1 MNHTQRQLR
10 LLALVIL
17 LATAWA
23 GIGTSHTAI
32 AQTTDSTVTIG
43 LDAFGL
49 GGWWRPGS
57 LTPVRLSITYAG
69 SKPLQ
74 PAMVVWEQQDGD
86 GDIQEISQIV
96 ALNPG
101 HNTVWLYLPVRYPA
115 TTSTIWDVMVYEY
128 ENEARGIQLAAK
140 RLTANSPPRS
150 EDHGII
156 GVVGMRP
163 ANLSDYIVA
172 GQFRDT
178 PPAAHEVTDVLSNL
192 TIEQLPDRWMG
203 LDMLE
208 ALVWTQ
214 GEPSQL
220 SIDQAAAIEHWVVRG
235 GQLVIVLPQ
244 VGDSWKSSRLDPIL
258 PDVQVQRYEGIEL
271 RDNESSGGLLHQL
284 GRIDTVPPDN
294 REPRYPIINVHAF
307 TPVGPSWS
315 QGTTVPLMEIDL
327 HDGVS
332 GAMVRRAVVVQRPLG
347 YGRVTL
353 VGIPVADLALNR
365 PGLDLP
371 QAEVFWNQILGR
383 RQDTPRAGELTTVLN
398 ATQNTAGRARNAAKI
413 SEVIP
418 QQTRLSAAAGKG
430 LLLAL
435 VLFIVYWS
443 VSGPL
448 AFTLLKYRKWSRY
461 NWPAFVGITAAFT
474 LMSWM
479 GASALRSNEI
489 LPIHVTFL
497 DHIADSEL
505 ERSTSYLTVAL
516 SGYGDRLIDARAS
529 EDERPTDSQ
538 YNFVTSMSVPSE
550 TIQTFPDVR
559 RYLTDSSD
567 QSHLRAPARSTS
579 KSLFIS
585 SLHPPTAEWRMPN
598 FTADADRPRINADGS
613 LQGIVTH
620 QLPGTLRDV
629 TVYFAS
635 NNYADFNPRPDGRQR
650 GSTRLKI
657 YAWKPA
663 QGSWAPNVPLDF
675 ALLSQGNMQMR
686 DLVTHSISGNFKL
699 IGDDAARPH
708 IDYGRTFFNAKEVTR
723 SLEAL
728 TFFNSLNPPEWAQPP
743 QTAQP
748 QFLRTLGRDVDLS
761 AWFDRP
767 CVIITG
773 FLDASPIP
781 YPLRIEGVRQTN
793 ADPRSI
799 TMVRWIYPLPVDSQ
813 PRTMGAVNSP
823 EQP

>member
-1 MNHTQRQLR
+1 MNHAQRQLH
-10 LLALVIL
+10 LPALVIL
-17 LATAWA
+17 LAVAWA
-23 GIGTSHTAI
+23 LVGVSRPAL
-32 AQTTDSTVTIG
+32 AQPADATVTIG
-43 LDAFGL
+43 LDSFGL

-57 LTPVRLSITYAG
+57 LTPVRLSINYAG
-69 SKPLQ
+69 NKPLQ
-74 PAMVVWEQQDGD
+74 PAMVAWEQQDGD

-101 HNTVWLYLPVRYPA
+101 HNTVWLYLSVRYPA
-115 TTSTIWDVMVYEY
+115 TAATIWDIIVYEY
-128 ENEARGIQLAAK
+128 ENDGRGIQLAAK

-150 EDHGII
+150 EEHSII

-163 ANLSDYIVA
+163 ANVSDYIVA
-172 GQFRDT
+172 GQFRET
-178 PPAAHEVTDVLSNL
+178 PPTAHEVTDVLSNL
-192 TIEQLPDRWMG
+192 TVEQLPDRWMG

-208 ALVWTQ
+208 ALIWTQ

-220 SIDQAAAIEHWVVRG
+220 SIDQAAAIAHWVDRG
-235 GQLVIVLPQ
+235 GHLVIVLPQ

-271 RDNESSGGLLHQL
+271 RDNESSGGLLHQI
-284 GRIDTVPPDN
+284 GRMDRVPPDT

-307 TPVGPSWS
+307 TPVGSAWS

-327 HDGVS
+327 PDGAAGGTS
-332 GAMVRRAVVVQRPLG
+332 RRAVVVQRPRG

-353 VGIPVADLALNR
+353 VGIPVADVALNR

-383 RQDTPRAGELTTVLN
+383 RQDTPRAAELNTVLN
-398 ATQNTAGRARNAAKI
+398 ATQNTAGRARNTARL

-435 VLFIVYWS
+435 ILFIVYWS

-461 NWPAFVGITAAFT
+461 NWPAFVGITAVFT
-474 LMSWM
+474 LMSWL
-479 GASALRSNEI
+479 GASALRSKEI
-489 LPIHVTFL
+489 LPIHLTFL

-505 ERSTSYLTVAL
+505 ERSTSFLTAAL
-516 SGYGDRLIDARAS
+516 AGYGDRLIDVRTS
-529 EDERPTDSQ
+529 EDERPSDSP
-538 YNFVTSMSVPSE
+538 YNFVTSMSVPGE
-550 TIQTFPDVR
+550 TIQKFPDVR

-598 FTADADRPRINADGS
+598 FTADADRPRIDLDGN
-613 LQGIVTH
+613 LQGVVTH
-620 QLPGTLRDV
+620 QLPATLRDV

-635 NNYADFNPRPDGRQR
+635 NTYSDYSARVDGRQR

-657 YAWKPA
+657 YAWKPS

-675 ALLSQGNMQMR
+675 ATLSQGRMQMR
-686 DLVTHSISGNFKL
+686 DLATHATSGYFKI
-699 IGDDAARPH
+699 IGDNAMRPH
-708 IDYGRTFFNAKEVTR
+708 VDFRTYFNAKEVTQ

-748 QFLRTLGRDVDLS
+748 QFLRTLGRQIDLS

-781 YPLRIEGVRQTN
+781 YPLRIEGNRQTQ
-793 ADPRSI
+793 ADARSM
-799 TMVRWIYPLPVDSQ
+799 TMVRWIYPLPVDGQ
-813 PRTMGAVNSP
+813 PRTAGAIDTP